1 MKTVSMS
8 GSLRE
13 NVGKKDAKKQHNEGK
28 VPCVLYGGEEQ
39 IHFAIPERDFKDVI
53 FTPYSYI
60 IELNIAGKK
69 YKAVLKDAQ
78 YHPVSDKILHVD
90 FIQIFDDKPVA
101 ISVPLNFKG
110 VSKGVLRGGRL
121 IRKYRK
127 LFIKAL
133 PKDLPDDIV
142 VDITPLGI
150 NDSRKIMELKQAN
163 IEFLDPPTAIVV
175 AVKSARAVA
184 ADEEEEA
191 EEGAETPAEGE
202 DPKE

>member
-13 NVGKKDAKKQHNEGK
+13 NVGKKDAKKQRKEGK

-53 FTPYSYI
+53 FTPFSYI

-69 YKAVLKDAQ
+69 YRAVLKDAQ

-90 FIQIFDDKPVA
+90 FLQIFDDKPVA
-101 ISVPLNFKG
+101 ISVPLNLKG

-133 PKDLPDDIV
+133 PKDLPDEIL

-150 NDSRKIMELKQAN
+150 NDSRKVMELKQAN
-163 IEFLDPPTAIVV
+163 IEFLDPPTSIVV

-184 ADEEEEA
+184 ADEEEP
-191 EEGAETPAEGE
+191 EEEAETPAEGE
-202 DPKE
+202 EPKE

>member
-13 NVGKKDAKKQHNEGK
+13 NVGKKDAKKQRNEGK
-28 VPCVLYGGEEQ
+28 VPCVLYGGDEQ

-60 IELNIAGKK
+60 IELNIAGKQ
-69 YKAVLKDAQ
+69 YRAVLKDAQ

-191 EEGAETPAEGE
+191 EEVAETPAEGE
-202 DPKE
+202 EKTA